1 MEDIQETEIKTV
13 ISLLENISKKLD
25 SISEYAEFKKQEELF
40 KREFSKCYPRGQ
52 LLMDEEEGYENRI
65 SISKE
70 IKSDLTISW

>member
-1 MEDIQETEIKTV
+1 MEDIQGTEINTV
-13 ISLLENISKKLD
+13 ISLLEKISKKLD

-70 IKSDLTISW
+70 IKSDLTIPW